1 MTNDVEQRQGGYQ
14 GIYSYDRDI
23 NGKPSW
29 VSTNSKRIWYETSY
43 DGLWKI
49 GSTDMSG
56 WGIVAHPMGWIRSSF
71 FVLNFGSCHIY
82 T

>member
-1 MTNDVEQRQGGYQ
+1 MTNDVEQSQGGRQ

-29 VSTNSKRIWYETSY
+29 VSSNSQRIWYETSY

-71 FVLNFGSCHIY
+71 FVLNFGSCLI
-82 T
+82 